1 VEPENPAPPPVVAAT
16 PSPAPTPP
24 PSEAAVPVAAPET
37 QHAPETDV
45 TPTPP
50 DKPRRETTR
59 KKDKKADKADKPS
72 GPPGFITIDSTPV
85 YATIYI
91 DGKKYG
97 ETPLVKQELPP
108 GKHTVR
114 AVSPSGAK
122 RTLTITIVSGKT
134 SPTRRIEW

>member
-1 VEPENPAPPPVVAAT
+1 
-16 PSPAPTPP
+16 
-24 PSEAAVPVAAPET
+24 VPVPVPVPVPELSDQGT
-37 QHAPETDV
+37 GTGTGTGLGAM
-45 TPTPP
+45 PTSG

-59 KKDKKADKADKPS
+59 KKDRDKKADKADKPG
-72 GPPGFITIDSTPV
+72 GPPGFITIDSSPV

-91 DGKKYG
+91 DGKNYG